1 MPRAVVS
8 RGHAPVDEAMTNDEP
23 KPADWSVV
31 VNANHLQL
39 SAIDPP
45 DARVPGPIIGPD
57 SRVRPCGGVLPASD
71 FGVICLDVDVAGQVE
86 RGYTIRKMVALASD
100 PMPPPRVS
108 PFAIA
113 TPMVL
118 VLVVALIL
126 VFV

>member
-1 MPRAVVS
+1 M
-8 RGHAPVDEAMTNDEP
+8 DEAMTNEAP

-31 VNANHLQL
+31 VNTNHLQL

-45 DARVPGPIIGPD
+45 DARVPGPVIGPD
-57 SRVRPCGGVLPASD
+57 SRVRPCGGVLPASN
-71 FGVICLDVDVAGQVE
+71 FGVICLDVDVDGRVE
-86 RGYTIRKMVALASD
+86 RGYTIRRMVALASD
-100 PMPPPRVS
+100 PLPPTRVL

-126 VFV
+126 VFA

>member
-1 MPRAVVS
+1 
-8 RGHAPVDEAMTNDEP
+8 MTNEEP

-31 VNANHLQL
+31 VNTHHLQL

-45 DARVPGPIIGPD
+45 DARVPGPVIGPD
-57 SRVRPCGGVLPASD
+57 SRVRPCDGVLPASD
-71 FGVICLDVDVAGQVE
+71 FGVICLEVDVDGQIE
-86 RGYTIRKMVALASD
+86 RGYTVRKMVALASD
-100 PMPPPRVS
+100 PLPSARFS

-126 VFV
+126 VFA